1 MRDKSLRSGERQHA
15 EKIAGIEEHH
25 LWRYR
30 EACKYIKPTDTV
42 VDLGCGV
49 GYGSKIM
56 SEVAREV
63 CGYDDSRQ
71 AIEFAEKH
79 YNGNNIR
86 YYVNDLDYIDGEEIA
101 GTAPFDSLLAYGC
114 DVIVAFEIIE
124 HLNDTD
130 ATFLMF
136 KRISPKLIILSTPHL
151 KCPIRGNKF
160 HYRHYGMDELIDS
173 FWNIGYK
180 PKRAELIYF
189 GAGLCNFMVMG
200 RR

>member
-1 MRDKSLRSGERQHA
+1 MGNGNHQAHTNVMTYERIDNSKKFDGRTRESHELRY
-15 EKIAGIEEHH
+15 KIASNFIGNKDIV
-25 LWRYR
+25 LD
-30 EACKYIKPTDTV
+30 A
-42 VDLGCGV
+42 GCGT
-49 GYGSKIM
+49 GYG
-56 SEVAREV
+56 REILKPYLV
-63 CGYDDSRQ
+63 YIGYDKNILRKKDTKKYTF
-71 AIEFAEKH
+71 IKH
-79 YNGNNIR
+79 DFEWESPETITGWFIPNWP
-86 YYVNDLDYIDGEEIA
+86 V
-101 GTAPFDSLLAYGC
+101 
-114 DVIVAFEIIE
+114 DVFVGLEIIE

-151 KCPIRGNKF
+151 KCPIGGNKF